1 MYVLVLYSLGMLAT
15 MLFLVILSYVALT
28 MPLWHI
34 FRERIIPEMVVVTKS
49 NATVQVILWSVM
61 YMLLLYINER
71 D

>member
-1 MYVLVLYSLGMLAT
+1 MGTCSLGMLAT

-28 MPLWHI
+28 MPLWRI
-34 FRERIIPEMVVVTKS
+34 FRERILPEMVVVTKS

>member
-1 MYVLVLYSLGMLAT
+1 MATCSLGMLAT

-28 MPLWHI
+28 MPLWRI
-34 FRERIIPEMVVVTKS
+34 FRERILPEMVVVTKS

>member
-1 MYVLVLYSLGMLAT
+1 

-28 MPLWHI
+28 MPLWRI
-34 FRERIIPEMVVVTKS
+34 FRERIIPDMVVVTKS
-49 NATVQVILWSVM
+49 NATVQVILWSVL